1 MLISLHHVLFL
12 LLPIAL
18 TARMVIKPRPVALD
32 VAQGVMR
39 FCLGFG
45 KWVLL
50 VDPLWH
56 LSTIVLRGGPDS
68 LSTSVAWMGFLALL
82 LSLHFFFTAAGDL
95 LAGLGGMLGFA
106 VPDKI
111 QDALTLQRLTQGKL
125 IRLLVVLLVM
135 TVLGV
140 LLQTLSLGDTWL
152 HLEAMFA
159 SPARTI
165 ATVFQQARVWTDY
178 HAVTMFAALACLI
191 GLPHSRD
198 FLRVPAPWKGTICL
212 SVFLLAVVMLWT
224 HAAPMS

>member
-12 LLPIAL
+12 LLPVAL
-18 TARMVIKPRPVALD
+18 AARMVIKPRPATLD

-56 LSTIVLRGGPDS
+56 LAAMVLLGGPDS
-68 LSTSVAWMGFLALL
+68 LSKSVAWMGFLALL
-82 LSLHFFFTAAGDL
+82 LSLHFVLTAAGDL

-111 QDALTLQRLTQGKL
+111 QAALTLQRLTQGKFL
-125 IRLLVVLLVM
+125 RLLGVLLVM

-152 HLEAMFA
+152 HLEALFA
-159 SPARTI
+159 PPARTI

-178 HAVTMFAALACLI
+178 HAVTLFAALACLL
-191 GLPHSRD
+191 GLPYSRD

-224 HAAPMS
+224 HTVPMS

>member
-1 MLISLHHVLFL
+1 MLISLHHLLFL
-12 LLPIAL
+12 LLPGAL
-18 TARMVIKPRPVALD
+18 ATRMVIKPRPATLD
-32 VAQGVMR
+32 VAQGITR

-50 VDPLWH
+50 VGPLWH
-56 LSTIVLRGGPDS
+56 LSAMVLRGGPES
-68 LSTSVAWMGFLALL
+68 LSKSVAWMGFLALL
-82 LSLHFFFTAAGDL
+82 LSLHFILTAAGDL
-95 LAGLGGMLGFA
+95 FAGLGGMLGFA

-111 QDALTLQRLTQGKL
+111 QEALTLKRFTQGKL
-125 IRLLVVLLVM
+125 IRMVVVLLGM

-140 LLQTLSLGDTWL
+140 LLQTQSLGDAWL
-152 HLEAMFA
+152 HLEAMFVP
-159 SPARTI
+159 PARTI

-178 HAVTMFAALACLI
+178 HAVTMFAALACFI

-212 SVFLLAVVMLWT
+212 SVFLLAIAMLWT

>member
-12 LLPIAL
+12 LLPVAL
-18 TARMVIKPRPVALD
+18 TARMVIKPRPSTLD

-56 LSTIVLRGGPDS
+56 LSAMVLRGGPES
-68 LSTSVAWMGFLALL
+68 LSKSVAWMGCLALL
-82 LSLHFFFTAAGDL
+82 LSLYFILTAVGDL

-111 QDALTLQRLTQGKL
+111 QDAFTLQRFTQGKL
-125 IRLLVVLLVM
+125 IRMVVVLLVM
-135 TVLGV
+135 TTLGV
-140 LLQTLSLGDTWL
+140 LLQTQSLGDAWL
-152 HLEAMFA
+152 HLEAMFV
-159 SPARTI
+159 PPTRTI

-178 HAVTMFAALACLI
+178 HAVTMFAALACII
-191 GLPHSRD
+191 GLPHTRD

-212 SVFLLAVVMLWT
+212 SVFLLAIAMLWT